1 MNGSIEHSKFWLDKK
16 FDGKEFDLS
25 NTVDLIQLASY
36 RRAIAN
42 FVLIMSGRDIPVR
55 FAEGGKSL
63 TDGKFVQIGG
73 EVITKGK
80 FDEIVGLCLHE
91 GCHIAQSDFDLV
103 KTLWMKIPKEVY
115 KAANKKLKEDSI
127 REFCS
132 TMFNFVEDA
141 YIDAWAIETA
151 PGYRGYYIALFNEY
165 CNSELITAGLISSA
179 FRLPTLQNYIHR
191 IIFISN
197 PASDLGALPGLRDI
211 SDILDLG
218 NILRLKTPKN
228 RLDLALRIS
237 IIVLTNIVKEI
248 EKSEEQTQDKS
259 GEKNEE
265 SNSPDKV
272 DEAGDNSKKSDDKTD
287 EQKEEPK
294 NSEGGVDESKDEKSE
309 KGKDEIDQ
317 KDENDNKGDLSDE
330 EYEEIKKEF
339 EEQSDRVNGERKS
352 SDGLDA
358 ETLDKL
364 ELLEKSDIDIVPV
377 GGGEIPEINCI
388 VVKNMTKELVNSSQF
403 PLKLMSN
410 QGLLSQSAVDDGIRL
425 GTMLGRKLQ
434 VRGESRT
441 TKFVRLNKGKIE
453 KRLISELGFDN
464 SRVFYQTNTDQYKK
478 AHLHVSVDASSSMGS
493 KWKKTITTVVAIA
506 KAASMVPNLS
516 VAVSFRTGVSFNK
529 NEAKQASYI
538 VIAYDSRKDKFS
550 KINHL
555 FPLIYPHGCTPEGL
569 AFEAILD
576 NMEPSTQDLD
586 SYFVNLSDGQPYF
599 EGYMGKKAYEH
610 TKKIVDKIRS
620 NGIEILSYFLSK
632 DGMIDSVNSSEST
645 TCKEAF
651 RTMYGKDSL
660 FIDVDSVTEIAR
672 TMNKKFLQR
681 TD

>member
-1 MNGSIEHSKFWLDKK
+1 M
-16 FDGKEFDLS
+16 
-25 NTVDLIQLASY
+25 
-36 RRAIAN
+36 
-42 FVLIMSGRDIPVR
+42 
-55 FAEGGKSL
+55 
-63 TDGKFVQIGG
+63 
-73 EVITKGK
+73 
-80 FDEIVGLCLHE
+80 
-91 GCHIAQSDFDLV
+91 
-103 KTLWMKIPKEVY
+103 
-115 KAANKKLKEDSI
+115 
-127 REFCS
+127 
-132 TMFNFVEDA
+132 
-141 YIDAWAIETA
+141 
-151 PGYRGYYIALFNEY
+151 
-165 CNSELITAGLISSA
+165 
-179 FRLPTLQNYIHR
+179 
-191 IIFISN
+191 
-197 PASDLGALPGLRDI
+197 
-211 SDILDLG
+211 
-218 NILRLKTPKN
+218 
-228 RLDLALRIS
+228 
-237 IIVLTNIVKEI
+237 KEI

-453 KRLISELGFDN
+453 NRLISELGFDN